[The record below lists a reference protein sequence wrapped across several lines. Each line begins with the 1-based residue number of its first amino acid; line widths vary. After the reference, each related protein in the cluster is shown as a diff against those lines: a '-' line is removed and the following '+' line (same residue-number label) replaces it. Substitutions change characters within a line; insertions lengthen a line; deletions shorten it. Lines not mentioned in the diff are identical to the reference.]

1 MKNLICSNE
10 KVDLRRSAADASS
23 RVSMHRSIRIIW
35 TRRLVFNIWQ
45 LLWKLSITH
54 WKPKFAD

>member
-1 MKNLICSNE
+1 MKKSTCDE
-10 KVDLRRSAADASS
+10 ALRMSRV